1 MTPSDKK
8 HAEEIV
14 TRLRQYDRL
23 YLSEYGLSKEVRV
36 FAAALYCVSL
46 RETYPD
52 GVTAFD
58 KIAADAANYYDTKKK

>member
-1 MTPSDKK
+1 MTTSDKK

-23 YLSEYGLSKEVRV
+23 YLSEFGLSKEVRV
-36 FAAALYCVSL
+36 FAAALYCISL

-52 GVTAFD
+52 GPAAFD
-58 KIAADAANYYDTKKK
+58 KIAAQAADYYDVKKK